1 MNGTEMPGIS
11 DVLRVGKKVF
21 LTYDIVGRGIKQ
33 FHNAYPYL
41 DLTVLGRQE
50 AWEKPSGRSR
60 PLGLQAG
67 GPGMKLPDQY
77 GK

>member
-1 MNGTEMPGIS
+1 MPGIS

-33 FHNAYPYL
+33 FHNAYSSL
-41 DLTVLGRQE
+41 NLTALGHQE
-50 AWEKPSGRSR
+50 AWEKPSSRSG
-60 PLGLQAG
+60 PFGLQVG
-67 GPGMKLPDQY
+67 GPAMKLPDQY